1 MSHFIVS
8 GHLSS
13 QLTPFLTTHAYPPHP
28 VVTSSGPVA
37 SAHSSPLTPQATYNG
52 GYSSATTV
60 RLRVAN
66 GGAGQAG
73 LIGAFADAFIKWR
86 VESFKEEPF
95 KVEWYLGDTT
105 QSLSYLSLGYVDV
118 AFTYNKAAELAEIK
132 SKTAVRRELV
142 FMDHFYLVGPTS
154 NTAALDG
161 STDDVSDMFNKIVG
175 CGNIDLAIPPD
186 PSERPPTRFLSR
198 YDKSATNIKESELFI
213 EIGQVPWA
221 LAYSSWY
228 HQYPRFPIQ
237 ALSAAS
243 LLAEYTLTDRGT
255 WLSSTQSVTDTLLI
269 FAQGPWLSA
278 NRGAPAD
285 SSIPTPAESDALLNP
300 CNALLAVE
308 PQDKNLAETFM
319 DWLVALDGGQEVVT
333 TFVKNG
339 EVLYA
344 PATTE

>member
-1 MSHFIVS
+1 MSHFTVS
-8 GHLSS
+8 G
-13 QLTPFLTTHAYPPHP
+13 
-28 VVTSSGPVA
+28 GPVA
-37 SAHSSPLTPQATYNG
+37 SAYSSPLTPQATYNG

-60 RLRVAN
+60 RLRAAN

-73 LIGAFADAFIKWR
+73 LIGAFADAFIKWK
-86 VESFKEEPF
+86 VEIFKEEPF

-118 AFTYNKAAELAEIK
+118 AFTYNKAAELAEMK
-132 SKTAVRRELV
+132 SKKAVRREL
-142 FMDHFYLVGPTS
+142 DHFYLVGPTS
-154 NTAALDG
+154 NPAALDG

-175 CGNIDLAIPPD
+175 CGNVDLAIPPD

-255 WLSSTQSVTDTLLI
+255 WLSSLQSVTDNLL
-269 FAQGPWLSA
+269 
-278 NRGAPAD
+278 
-285 SSIPTPAESDALLNP
+285 ESDALLNP

-308 PQDKNLAETFM
+308 PQNKNPAETFM
-319 DWLVALDGGQEVVT
+319 DWLVELDGGQEVV
-333 TFVKNG
+333 KH
-339 EVLYA
+339 L
-344 PATTE
+344 

>member
-8 GHLSS
+8 G
-13 QLTPFLTTHAYPPHP
+13 
-28 VVTSSGPVA
+28 GPVA
-37 SAHSSPLTPQATYNG
+37 SAHSSPLIPQATYDG
-52 GYSSATTV
+52 GYSSATIV

-86 VESFKEEPF
+86 VESFKEQPF

-105 QSLSYLSLGYVDV
+105 QSLSYLSMGYVDV
-118 AFTYNKAAELAEIK
+118 AFTYNKAAELAEMK
-132 SKTAVRRELV
+132 SKKA
-142 FMDHFYLVGPTS
+142 DHFYLVGPIS
-154 NTAALDG
+154 NPAALDG

-175 CGNIDLAIPPD
+175 CGNVDLVVPPD

-255 WLSSTQSVTDTLLI
+255 WLSSLQSVTDNLRI
-269 FAQGPWLSA
+269 FAQGTWSSA
-278 NRGAPAD
+278 
-285 SSIPTPAESDALLNP
+285 IFESDALLNP

-319 DWLVALDGGQEVVT
+319 DWLVALDGGQTVVK

-339 EVLYA
+339 EVLYT

>member
-8 GHLSS
+8 GHSS
-13 QLTPFLTTHAYPPHP
+13 PHLTPFLATHTYPPHP

-37 SAHSSPLTPQATYNG
+37 SAHSSPLIPQATYNG

-86 VESFKEEPF
+86 VESSQEEPF

-132 SKTAVRRELV
+132 SKKAVRRELV

-154 NTAALDG
+154 NPAALDG

-175 CGNIDLAIPPD
+175 CGNVDLAIPPD

-221 LAYSSWY
+221 LTYSSWY

-243 LLAEYTLTDRGT
+243 LLEEYTLTDRGT
-255 WLSSTQSVTDTLLI
+255 WLSSLQSVTDNLHI
-269 FAQGPWLSA
+269 FAQGTSA
-278 NRGAPAD
+278 SAICAPAD
-285 SSIPTPAESDALLNP
+285 SSVQTSVESDALLNP

-308 PQDKNLAETFM
+308 PQDKDLAETFM
-319 DWLVALDGGQEVVT
+319 DWLVTLHGGQEVVK

-339 EVLYA
+339 EMLYT